1 MAIFI
6 LRSPEPLSEQ
16 SARPGSEGEVIAAP
30 SHAGHV
36 LGNELRRYCDG
47 HIQGRSFLIAGHRG
61 AGKTTMVARVLDDMI
76 KLAQDGVLPMRP
88 LPVMLHGPSLF
99 DPLPSDIR
107 AATARDG
114 PAAAP
119 TPADARTGFTLPV
132 AGGSAQSP
140 HLLPGAAGTV
150 NPPPGQTGAPPPP
163 APAPPPPAMDTQS
176 KNELRA
182 QVALTQIVLGL
193 HRAVVREYARAYR
206 QALVPETGPWRAG
219 PVSAERGE
227 LAAQFELEM
236 MENPPASRLREL
248 WDLVGALER
257 GILFPTGRRIGAL
270 GAGAAAAWAAPQVR
284 DQGARELVALNGI
297 CNAHQRI
304 SGELS
309 GVSTDLAHATRELQR
324 VTGIDLKLADA
335 MKPATAALSGAL
347 VAGGAA
353 AGELANLPWALLL
366 GLATAVAAG
375 AMFKRTATTTSKR
388 ERKIDRTFFPD
399 LSVRTLDRVIPIL
412 LDRLRTAGL
421 APVFVI
427 DELDKVDDLHV
438 AMQHMIRFLKK
449 LVAEGVFTCFL
460 TDRGYMEAL
469 RMKAQEEAYGVASS
483 YFSQP
488 LLVAHEPGDLD
499 DYLDRVLEVQRAGTA
514 GASEADAS
522 DKQILKW
529 VLRHRSQMHALALTR
544 ELAAVSASGGLCN
557 LRPGLVR
564 ESDVYKL
571 DATLQVVIEFLLSSQ
586 PVVSW
591 SMQRSGMRQ
600 TLFDALYHVSRVWL
614 SGVAELDLRQTAKA
628 AFGATICQRMNLEKS
643 AGRADGQDA
652 PARPAVPACAGDGLA
667 AADLDFLFGQAQ
679 KLARM
684 LARTPAETIEATWPN
699 NRYEPEGL
707 PKAPRPTQAVF
718 ELLMLGPKSLLVER
732 EEHWYGFRYGPS
744 GQRLATLRDVARE
757 PSEIHGDAVP
767 HLAFLANLEQ
777 SLASLLGPAGGS
789 SGASA

>member
-16 SARPGSEGEVIAAP
+16 SARPGKEGEVIAAP

-61 AGKTTMVARVLDDMI
+61 AGKTTMVARVIDDMI
-76 KLAQDGVLPMRP
+76 KLAQKGGLPMRP

-114 PAAAP
+114 PAPAPDAASP
-119 TPADARTGFTLPV
+119 GPVLPV
-132 AGGSAQSP
+132 AGGSLPGQR
-140 HLLPGAAGTV
+140 LLPGAAGTV
-150 NPPPGQTGAPPPP
+150 KPPP
-163 APAPPPPAMDTQS
+163 APSPAPAPLVSSPPAHPPVMDVPS

-206 QALVPETGPWRAG
+206 QALVPEAGPWSAG
-219 PVSAERGE
+219 PASAERGE

-257 GILFPTGRRIGAL
+257 GILFPTGRRVGAL
-270 GAGAAAAWAAPQVR
+270 GAAAAAVWAAPQVR

-309 GVSTDLAHATRELQR
+309 GVSTDLSQATRDLQR
-324 VTGIDLKLADA
+324 VAGIDLKLADA

-375 AMFKRTATTTSKR
+375 ALFKRTVTTSSKR

-427 DELDKVDDLHV
+427 DELDKVDELHE

-469 RMKAQEEAYGVASS
+469 RMKAQEEAYGKASS

-499 DYLDRVLEVQRAGTA
+499 DYLDKVLDVQPTGTV

-544 ELAAVSASGGLCN
+544 ELAALSASGGLCN

-586 PVVSW
+586 PVVGW

-614 SGVAELDLRQTAKA
+614 SGAEELDLRQTAKA

-643 AGRADGQDA
+643 AGQAEGRAAA
-652 PARPAVPACAGDGLA
+652 PQPAVPACAGDGLA

-707 PKAPRPTQAVF
+707 PKAPRPAQAVF

-732 EEHWYGFRYGPS
+732 GEHWYGFRYGPS
-744 GQRLATLRDVARE
+744 GQRLAALSDVARE
-757 PSEIHGDAVP
+757 PADIHGDAVP

-777 SLASLLGPAGGS
+777 SLGMLLGPAGV
-789 SGASA
+789 SA

>member
-16 SARPGSEGEVIAAP
+16 SARPGKDGAVIAAP

-76 KLAQDGVLPMRP
+76 KLARDGGLSMRP

-107 AATARDG
+107 AATARDAREV
-114 PAAAP
+114 PASA
-119 TPADARTGFTLPV
+119 PADANPGSTLPV
-132 AGGSAQSP
+132 AGGAVPSQN
-140 HLLPGAAGTV
+140 LLPGASGTV
-150 NPPPGQTGAPPPP
+150 NAPPAQTAVPPPRAPTPPPQ
-163 APAPPPPAMDTQS
+163 PPVMDAQS

-193 HRAVVREYARAYR
+193 HRAVVREFAKAYR
-206 QALVPETGPWRAG
+206 QALVPEGGPWNVG
-219 PVSAERGE
+219 PASAERGE

-248 WDLVGALER
+248 WDLVGALDS
-257 GILFPTGRRIGAL
+257 GILFPTGRRFGSL
-270 GAGAAAAWAAPQVR
+270 GAAPASAWAAPRVR

-309 GVSTDLAHATRELQR
+309 GVSTDLAHAARDLQR
-324 VTGIDLKLADA
+324 VAGIDLKVADA
-335 MKPATAALSGAL
+335 IKPATAALSGAL

-366 GLATAVAAG
+366 GLATAMAAG
-375 AMFKRTATTTSKR
+375 ATFKSTATTTSKR

-427 DELDKVDDLHV
+427 DELDKVDQLHD

-449 LVAEGVFTCFL
+449 LMAEGVFTCFL

-499 DYLDRVLEVQRAGTA
+499 DYLDKVLEVQRIGTA
-514 GASEADAS
+514 GASEADVS

-544 ELAAVSASGGLCN
+544 ELATLSASGGLCN

-571 DATLQVVIEFLLSSQ
+571 DATLQVVIEFLLSSH

-600 TLFDALYHVSRVWL
+600 TLFDALYQVSRVWL
-614 SGVAELDLRQTAKA
+614 SGAAELDLRETGKA

-643 AGRADGQDA
+643 QPEPTG
-652 PARPAVPACAGDGLA
+652 PACPDASLA
-667 AADLDFLFGQAQ
+667 SADLDFLFGQAQ

-707 PKAPRPTQAVF
+707 PKAPRPTQAVL
-718 ELLMLGPKSLLVER
+718 ELLMLGPKSLLIER
-732 EEHWYGFRYGPS
+732 EEHLYDFRYGPS
-744 GQRLATLRDVARE
+744 GQRLAAQRDVARE
-757 PSEIHGDAVP
+757 PAEIHGDAVP
-767 HLAFLANLEQ
+767 HLAFVANLEQ
-777 SLASLLGPAGGS
+777 SLGSLLEPAGGP
-789 SGASA
+789 A

>member
-16 SARPGSEGEVIAAP
+16 SARPGAAGAVIAAP
-30 SHAGHV
+30 SHAQHV
-36 LGNELRRYCDG
+36 LANEMRRYCDG

-61 AGKTTMVARVLDDMI
+61 AGKTTMVARVLDDLI
-76 KLAQDGVLPMRP
+76 KLAQEGGLPMRP

-107 AATARDG
+107 AANARDVREG
-114 PAAAP
+114 LAQAPADANPRSTGPTAGGAVPNLDVLPGASGKVNVLPVSPAATLPPAP
-119 TPADARTGFTLPV
+119 TPLPQPLVMDA
-132 AGGSAQSP
+132 
-140 HLLPGAAGTV
+140 
-150 NPPPGQTGAPPPP
+150 
-163 APAPPPPAMDTQS
+163 QS

-193 HRAVVREYARAYR
+193 HRAVVREYAKAYR
-206 QALVPETGPWRAG
+206 QALVPEGGPWRVGPAG
-219 PVSAERGE
+219 AERGE
-227 LAAQFELEM
+227 LAGQFELEM

-248 WDLVGALER
+248 WDLVGALES
-257 GILFPTGRRIGAL
+257 GILFPAGRRVGSL
-270 GAGAAAAWAAPQVR
+270 GAGPASAWAAPQVR

-309 GVSTDLAHATRELQR
+309 GVSTDLAHAMRDLQR
-324 VTGIDLKLADA
+324 VDGIDLKLADA
-335 MKPATAALSGAL
+335 MRPATAALSGAL

-353 AGELANLPWALLL
+353 AAGKLADLPWAMLL

-375 AMFKRTATTTSKR
+375 AMFKRTTTTSSKR

-427 DELDKVDDLHV
+427 DELDKVDQLHD

-488 LLVAHEPGDLD
+488 LLVSHEPGDLD
-499 DYLDRVLEVQRAGTA
+499 DYLDKVLDVQRAGAA
-514 GASEADAS
+514 GASEADVS

-544 ELAAVSASGGLCN
+544 ELAALSASGGLCN

-586 PVVSW
+586 AVVSW
-591 SMQRSGMRQ
+591 SMQRSDMRQ

-614 SGVAELDLRQTAKA
+614 SGETELDLRETGKA
-628 AFGATICQRMNLEKS
+628 AFGATICQRMNLEKPQPGPS
-643 AGRADGQDA
+643 G
-652 PARPAVPACAGDGLA
+652 PACPDVGLA
-667 AADLDFLFGQAQ
+667 SADLEFLFGQAQ
-679 KLARM
+679 KLARV

-718 ELLMLGPKSLLVER
+718 ELLMLGPKSLLVEQG
-732 EEHWYGFRYGPS
+732 EHWYGFRYGPS
-744 GQRLATLRDVARE
+744 GQRLAAVRDVARE
-757 PSEIHGDAVP
+757 PADIHGDAVP
-767 HLAFLANLEQ
+767 HLAFLASLEQ
-777 SLASLLGPAGGS
+777 SLGCLLEPAG
-789 SGASA
+789 APA